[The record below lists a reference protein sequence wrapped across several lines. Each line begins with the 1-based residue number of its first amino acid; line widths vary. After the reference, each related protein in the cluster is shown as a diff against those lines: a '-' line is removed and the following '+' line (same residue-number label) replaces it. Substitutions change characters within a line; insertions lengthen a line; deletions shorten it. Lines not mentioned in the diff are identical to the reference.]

1 MVTMDMENVD
11 QVSKRGYL
19 CLQDSRG
26 RVITPKILLG
36 VGG

>member
-19 CLQDSRG
+19 CLQDS
-26 RVITPKILLG
+26 I
-36 VGG
+36 GGGELPPEF